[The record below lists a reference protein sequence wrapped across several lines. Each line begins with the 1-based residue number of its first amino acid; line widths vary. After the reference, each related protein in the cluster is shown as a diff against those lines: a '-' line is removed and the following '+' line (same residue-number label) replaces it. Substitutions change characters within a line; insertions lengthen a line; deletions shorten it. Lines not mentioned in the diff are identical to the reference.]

1 MMIKNIFIFSLL
13 ALTGCTGN
21 VSHYVLDVDMPLVSK
36 RATMKKQIA
45 VDKVEVPAYMQDVH
59 VSIKNDDGS
68 MGHEN
73 EMWAVPTEKALTDAL
88 IRGLQEKFD
97 NPNVKRYP
105 WDIER
110 STGIRVKVTIRRF
123 LYENGEVNLE
133 ANYSV
138 GAIKSLT
145 PRGYRYTTS
154 VPAQK
159 SGSDIVRAMNEAF
172 SYLVNDIGKRI
183 N

>member
-1 MMIKNIFIFSLL
+1 MIKNIFIFGLL

-21 VSHYVLDVDMPLVSK
+21 VSHYVLDVDSPLVSK
-36 RATMKKQIA
+36 RVSMKKQIA
-45 VDKVEVPAYMQDVH
+45 VDKVGVPSYMQDVH

-105 WDIER
+105 WEIEKN
-110 STGIRVKVTIRRF
+110 TGIRIKVIIRHF
-123 LYENGEVNLE
+123 LYEEGQVNLE
-133 ANYSV
+133 ASYFI
-138 GAIKSLT
+138 GAIQSSSPK
-145 PRGYRYTTS
+145 GYRYVTS
-154 VPAQK
+154 VSAEK